1 VSILKHFRKRRPVVT
16 VRQLSHGEIAELI
29 ILRWHGLTPD
39 EWDALPALVKV
50 DRREEFYTA
59 RGLAS

>member
-1 VSILKHFRKRRPVVT
+1 MIRFFRKRRPVVQ
-16 VRQLSHGEIAELI
+16 VRQLSREEIAELI

>member
-1 VSILKHFRKRRPVVT
+1 MIRFFRKRRPVVQ
-16 VRQLSHGEIAELI
+16 VRQLSREEIADL
-29 ILRWHGLTPD
+29 LVARWHGITPD